1 MAKKQIY
8 SGVFLGLIVA
18 GAAGLIAG
26 NVLAFNKYNTVLSNF
41 FCPSGDDDSAE
52 AAAARNMG
60 NQLAKEIEREGI
72 VLLQNKDNVL
82 PLDKSSSSKVNVFG
96 HGSIDW
102 YYMSSGSERVGMD
115 GQTGY
120 DLNGA
125 LANYGIEVNQEL
137 PAYYKKW
144 YAAQGDTNTI
154 MANFD
159 EFYQI
164 REPGLFN
171 YNKQGEK
178 NGSNTEY
185 LEIYDKAKSY
195 SDTALFVISRH
206 AGENSDPPHYQ
217 NKVNNQPKDNN
228 RGYLEI
234 SVEEEEMLEKIGQD
248 FDKVI
253 VVINSTNTM
262 TLDFVERIPGI
273 DACISVGATGVQGA
287 LAIPEILYGEDSDGK
302 KVSPSGH
309 VTDTVAYRP
318 EYNYTYF
325 NSCALHTRQYTG
337 APSNCTTMGAGGNA
351 FYKTSCYVEYS
362 EGIYVGYRWFETA
375 DAEGYW
381 DSDLFKNNWDAA
393 WKQDHKVEK
402 LGGYDSVVQYPF
414 GYGQSYTTFDWTLA
428 KTTVKN
434 ADGNIIGNEVGSAIT
449 NTDKIVLTVEVEN
462 TGNYPGKDVV
472 EVYLTAPY
480 KRGEIEKSA
489 VKLVAYAKSPEL
501 QPGQKSQIDIE
512 VECSNFKSY
521 DDYDK
526 NNNGFCGYEMEAGDY
541 VLKLQTDAHNLKEM
555 SDGNNQLKF
564 VVTNDLKIDKDEWTE
579 NTVENRFTG
588 EDAYMGVPIDG
599 STVDQN
605 VEYIHRNEFPA
616 LPKDVPENK
625 PWNEKL
631 LKRYVKD
638 GNDVTEVT
646 VDNSCYNRQ
655 MGDLW
660 DNANFDYFG
669 EQIKNEVPVW
679 GKTGNLKLMDDDGN
693 LTELGQELGNP
704 ENWDDSRWDE
714 LLDQVPINHAIHY
727 LTMDTQYKAPGIA
740 SIGLRTDSDEAFQ
753 HGEGASQVGN
763 GAMVSGTSN
772 VGYPGSTVLAQTW
785 NQTLAFLFGK
795 SEGNDMGPAGKDALY
810 SPAMNIHRSTYG
822 GRNSGYQSEDPYLS
836 GRQCANVVRGLGVYG
851 KTTFLKHFALN
862 DQDFNRM
869 GLYTWTTEQ
878 ALREVYIRSFE
889 EVIKYGD
896 STGVMTSFNRV
907 GNIWAGGNE
916 ALLQGILRNE
926 WGFKGQV
933 ITDMTENET
942 NMDGSFGLRC
952 GGNINL
958 GGASQHAAADLSTS
972 STARVQQRMRQAI
985 KEIAYSYTHALYK
998 NFTYNESVDP
1008 ADAVIVSIPKPTWQW
1023 WEPALVTIDCFAGA
1037 GLLIALWAVVDKGFG
1052 LLEFLKAKK
1061 EAE

>member
-1 MAKKQIY
+1 MSKKQIL
-8 SGVFLGLIVA
+8 SGVFLGLITA
-18 GAAGLIAG
+18 GAVGLGVG
-26 NVLAFNKYNTVLSNF
+26 NDLAFNRYNTVISQYL
-41 FCPSGDDDSAE
+41 CPTGESDSAE
-52 AAAARNMG
+52 AKAARNMG

-72 VLLQNKDNVL
+72 VLLQNKNDVL
-82 PLDKSSSSKVNVFG
+82 PLDKSSVKKVNVFG

-125 LANYGIEVNQEL
+125 LENFGIEVNPAL
-137 PAYYKKW
+137 PTYYKKW
-144 YAAQGDTNTI
+144 CSAKGDTNTI
-154 MANFD
+154 TAQYD
-159 EFYQI
+159 DFYQI
-164 REPGLFN
+164 REPGWLN
-171 YNKQGEK
+171 PDN
-178 NGSNTEY
+178 SANTEY
-185 LEIYDKAKSY
+185 QGIYNDAKSY

-217 NKVNNQPKDNN
+217 TKVNPQPSDET

-234 SVEEEEMLEKIGQD
+234 STEEEEMLRKVASD

-262 TLDFVERIPGI
+262 TLDFVERIEGI

-287 LAIPEILYGEDSDGK
+287 LAIPEILYGEDKDGS

-318 EYNYTYF
+318 EFNPTYF
-325 NSCALHTRQYTG
+325 RSCAKHTRQYTG
-337 APSNCTTMGAGGNA
+337 GKSSSLKTMGAGGNA
-351 FYKTSCYVEYS
+351 FYQASCYVEYA

-375 DAEGYW
+375 NAEGYF
-381 DSDLFKNNWDAA
+381 DSPIFTNNWNQEWLDKYCGGEA
-393 WKQDHKVEK
+393 
-402 LGGYDSVVQYPF
+402 LGGYDTVVQYPF
-414 GYGQSYTTFDWTLA
+414 GYGQSYTTFDWNLKGTS
-428 KTTVKN
+428 
-434 ADGNIIGNEVGSAIT
+434 IPQGSAIT
-449 NTDKIVLTVEVEN
+449 NEDTITITVEVEN
-462 TGNYPGKDVV
+462 TGTYPGKDVV
-472 EVYLTAPY
+472 EVYLNAPY
-480 KRGEIEKSA
+480 TPGGIEKSF

-501 QPGQKSQIDIE
+501 QPGQKAELKID
-512 VECSNFKSY
+512 VECKDFKSY
-521 DDYDK
+521 DDYDA
-526 NNNGFCGYEMEAGDY
+526 NGNGFTGYEMEKGDY
-541 VLKLQTDAHNLKEM
+541 FIRLQTDAHNLKEGM
-555 SDGNNQLKF
+555 SNTLKY
-564 VVTNDLKIDKDEWTE
+564 VVTNDLEITKDEWTN

-599 STVDQN
+599 SSVDQGI
-605 VEYIHRNEFPA
+605 EYLHRNDFPA
-616 LPKDVPENK
+616 LLKDVEDNK
-625 PWNEKL
+625 PWTDKL
-631 LKRYVKD
+631 LDRKLKNGD
-638 GNDVTEVT
+638 NVTSV
-646 VDNSCYNRQ
+646 VASNSCFTRE
-655 MGDLW
+655 MADFW
-660 DNANFDYFG
+660 DNADYDYFG
-669 EQIKNEVPVW
+669 NPVNKENPTW
-679 GKTGNLKLMDDDGN
+679 GKAGDLKLMENGQ
-693 LTELGQELGNP
+693 LTELGVELGN
-704 ENWDDSRWDE
+704 NFYDDRWNDV
-714 LLDQVPINHAIHY
+714 LDQIPLDRAVHY
-727 LTMDTQYKAPGIA
+727 LTMDTQYKAPGISA
-740 SIGLRTDSDEAFQ
+740 IGMRTDDDGAFQ
-753 HGEGASQVGN
+753 HAEGASQVGN
-763 GAMVSGTSN
+763 GAMVSGTSC

-878 ALREVYIRSFE
+878 ALREIYIRSFE

-916 ALLQGILRNE
+916 ALLQGILRSE

-942 NMDGSFGLRC
+942 NMDGSFNLRC

-958 GGASQHAAADLSTS
+958 GGQSTHSGADLGSS
-972 STARVQQRMRQAI
+972 STARVQNRMREALH
-985 KEIAYSYTHALYK
+985 EICYSYTHALYK
-998 NFTYNESVDP
+998 NYSYNESVDP
-1008 ADAVIVSIPKPTWQW
+1008 ADAIIVSEPKYVWQW
-1023 WEPALVTIDCFAGA
+1023 WEPALITFDAFAIA
-1037 GLLIALWAVVDKGFG
+1037 GLLTGLVAVLDKQLGLFNALKKKG
-1052 LLEFLKAKK
+1052 E
-1061 EAE
+1061 